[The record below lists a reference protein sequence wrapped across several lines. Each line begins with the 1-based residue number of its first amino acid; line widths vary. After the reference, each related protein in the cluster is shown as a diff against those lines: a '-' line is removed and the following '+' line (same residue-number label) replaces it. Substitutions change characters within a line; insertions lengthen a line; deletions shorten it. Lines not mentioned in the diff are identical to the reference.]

1 MANKVPN
8 KVTCETQGIP
18 VIQVGN
24 IFAVNQMNQYETLFH
39 KYLMKTQIHKKMSNP
54 RKHFFHPIVSCW
66 GA

>member
-39 KYLMKTQIHKKMSNP
+39 KYLMKTQIHNLNEQS
-54 RKHFFHPIVSCW
+54 
-66 GA
+66 